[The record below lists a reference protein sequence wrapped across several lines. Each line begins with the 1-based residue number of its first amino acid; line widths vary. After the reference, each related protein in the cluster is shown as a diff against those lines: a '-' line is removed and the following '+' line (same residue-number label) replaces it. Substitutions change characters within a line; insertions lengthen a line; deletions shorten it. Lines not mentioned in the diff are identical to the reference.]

1 MRNLYREVSDRILAQ
16 LEAGSAPWIKPW
28 SHTPGANVPQNA
40 VSGRAYSGVNA
51 ILLWAT
57 LSTYSVPRFL
67 TFKQASELGGSVRKG
82 ERGFKVYFVKTVV
95 KRERGEAGTEEVSS
109 YGLLRE
115 YTVFNVAQCEGLPE
129 RYYGLRK
136 EVVSNTQ
143 ERDATIDEFVAACG
157 VTIREGAGEA
167 YYAPGADYVSMPA
180 FASFKSAA
188 AFQSTRFH
196 EMAHW
201 TGAKH
206 RLARDFGKRFGDKA
220 YAAEELVAELC
231 AAFLCA
237 EFSID
242 GELRHAGYISHWIS
256 LLRDDPKAFFAAA
269 SKAQQA
275 ADHLRELALAEEAGA
290 LDVAA

>member
-67 TFKQASELGGSVRKG
+67 TFKQAGELGGHVKKG

-136 EVVSNTQ
+136 EVVCNTQ

-157 VTIREGAGEA
+157 VIIREGAGEA

-242 GELRHAGYISHWIS
+242 GELRHAGYISHWIA
-256 LLRDDPKAFFAAA
+256 LLRDDPKAFFTAA

-275 ADHLRELALAEEAGA
+275 ADHLRELTLAEEAGA